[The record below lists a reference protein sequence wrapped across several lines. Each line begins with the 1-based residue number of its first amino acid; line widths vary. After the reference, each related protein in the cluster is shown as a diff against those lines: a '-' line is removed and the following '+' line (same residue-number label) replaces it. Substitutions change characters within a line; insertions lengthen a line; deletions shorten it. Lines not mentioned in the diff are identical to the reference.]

1 MVLALLAFA
10 AAVLVPAY
18 VANWQLQRFIASI
31 SQNSPGTSAEA
42 IRAEITNKAASL
54 GLPVHSD
61 DVSVNVTKGAV
72 AVKVLYAVHVDVAGY
87 TVDLHFR
94 PSAGS

>member
-1 MVLALLAFA
+1 MILALIAGA
-10 AAVLVPAY
+10 CVLLIPAY
-18 VANWQLQRFIASI
+18 AANWRLQQFITSVSHTPPHASEE
-31 SQNSPGTSAEA
+31 T

-54 GLPVHSD
+54 GLPVRSD
-61 DVSVNVTKGAV
+61 DVSVDVTGGAV

-94 PSAGS
+94 PSAGP

>member
-1 MVLALLAFA
+1 MLALLAVA
-10 AAVLVPAY
+10 GVVLIPVYA
-18 VANWQLQRFIASI
+18 ANWQLQHFITAVSHT
-31 SQNSPGTSAEA
+31 SPLTSEEA

-54 GLPVHSD
+54 GLPVRSD
-61 DVSVNVTKGAV
+61 DVSVQITAGAV

>member
-1 MVLALLAFA
+1 MLALLTA
-10 AAVLVPAY
+10 ACVVLIPAY
-18 VANWQLQRFIASI
+18 VANWQFQQFITSVSHRSPQASEE
-31 SQNSPGTSAEA
+31 S

-54 GLPVHSD
+54 GLPVRSD
-61 DVSVNVTKGAV
+61 DVSVQITYGAV